1 MPSLRSMAAPTYLDG
16 LLILGS
22 IGCLVAGLAVAESCD
37 GGGTLVLF
45 GAAVALIGVLLFR
58 SGAWAT
64 VIPMAILTLTL
75 VAGGWYG
82 ATVAGCH
89 L

>member
-1 MPSLRSMAAPTYLDG
+1 MPRPNYVDG
-16 LLILGS
+16 LLIVGS
-22 IGCLVAGLAVAESCD
+22 IGFLVAGLGIAEYCD
-37 GGGTLVLF
+37 GGGTLILF
-45 GAAVALIGVLLFR
+45 GVAVALIGALLFR

-82 ATVAGCH
+82 ATVAGCY